1 MIVGWG
7 RGETRV
13 IEPRIYRAAFI
24 PALLALVLVMFSL
37 ESRPPPLSQG
47 LAADVLFDA
56 RRATTDMRDI
66 ARSAPDRKPG
76 SIGNQRTAARV
87 AEELAALGFRTEIDR
102 FRAEGTSLVNVVAR
116 RGGGSASQVL
126 VIAGRDAD
134 SVPDA
139 STSAA
144 DTAALLEL
152 ARVIQGKVAEKT
164 LVLASVDGSTLGDA
178 GVRRLVERLEPGPRT
193 DAALVLS
200 NMGAKREEGPLLVA
214 WSNDDKRGGLGLQR
228 TALASL
234 RQELGSVPGDP
245 GATEQL
251 SRLAFPLGLGG
262 QAPLLA
268 RGIDAIRLSG
278 SGELPPT
285 GAETPEDVD
294 VGRFG
299 DLGRGAL
306 RTLFAL
312 EEGGAPEHGPSSYV
326 TFSGQVLPG
335 WALSLLALCLILPAL
350 VASIDAF
357 ARVRRRREPVM
368 PYWRWLGAGMLAF
381 LAALGVGEF
390 LVLVGQAPDPP
401 PGPPMPGD
409 AAVDGAALASLC
421 AVAMTLTL
429 GLVLARVPVLRRA
442 NWPPPAEAAGAGC
455 AVALAMSVATLVVW
469 MLNPYTALL
478 LVPAMH
484 LWLLAGLTAVRWR
497 AALAMVLG
505 GLLPIAIVGL
515 LYLNRLDLDP
525 VEGAWYLFQLFT
537 GGQVGVLAALM
548 TCVLLGI
555 AVSAIGVATARRHVP
570 EPEDREPHTG
580 RPRDEL
586 PPIFGPGGHAGPGM
600 IGGPAG
606 TGRR

>member
-1 MIVGWG
+1 MIVGWAC
-7 RGETRV
+7 GETRV

-56 RRATTDMRDI
+56 RRAATDMRDI
-66 ARSAPDRKPG
+66 ARSAPDRRPG

-102 FRAEGTSLVNVVAR
+102 FRAENTSLVNVVAR
-116 RGGGSASQVL
+116 RGGGSGSQVL
-126 VIAGRDAD
+126 VIAARDAD
-134 SVPDA
+134 SIPDA
-139 STSAA
+139 NTSAA

-152 ARVIQGKVAEKT
+152 ARVFEGKVAAKT

-178 GVRRLVERLEPGPRT
+178 GVRRLADRLEAGPRT

-200 NMGAKREEGPLLVA
+200 NMGAEREDGPLLIA

-228 TALASL
+228 TAIASL

-245 GATEQL
+245 GAPEQL

-285 GAETPEDVD
+285 GGEAPEDVD
-294 VGRFG
+294 VARFD

-312 EEGGAPEHGPSSYV
+312 EEGDAPKHGPSSYV

-335 WALSLLALCLILPAL
+335 RALWLLALFLILPAL
-350 VASIDAF
+350 VASVDAF
-357 ARVRRRREPVM
+357 ARLRRRREPVM
-368 PYWRWLGAGMLAF
+368 PYWRWLAAAVLAF

-401 PGPPMPGD
+401 PGPPPPAD
-409 AAVDGAALASLC
+409 ANLDGAAIASLG
-421 AVAMTLTL
+421 AVALTLAL
-429 GLVLARVPVLRRA
+429 GLVLARVHLLPRS
-442 NWPPPAEAAGAGC
+442 NWPPPAEAPGAGC

-484 LWLLAGLTAVRWR
+484 LWLLAGLTRVRWR
-497 AALAMVLG
+497 GALAMVLG

-515 LYLNRLDLDP
+515 LYVNRLDLGP
-525 VEGAWYLFQLFT
+525 IESGWYLFQLFT
-537 GGQVGVLAALM
+537 GGQVGLLGALM

-555 AVSAIGVATARRHVP
+555 AVSAVGIATARRHAP

-600 IGGPAG
+600 IGGATG
-606 TGRR
+606 TSRR